1 MKNFAPHLYH
11 LHLYLLVSMIAV
23 VCSRQ
28 HNAVEWM
35 LASLL
40 LEVTDVVDLC
50 MPYVRSNFSV
60 PFISFTRQQLPE
72 IALNFRHHSE
82 DSKAGNDKS
91 KRRKGKTPTG
101 KLDDKWENEGEERQ
115 PQGEQEPLERFPN
128 DTNPIT
134 GEIGG
139 PRGPEP
145 TRYGD
150 WERKGRV
157 TDF

>member
-1 MKNFAPHLYH
+1 MASTLSASFRN
-11 LHLYLLVSMIAV
+11 IAV
-23 VCSRQ
+23 R
-28 HNAVEWM
+28 M
-35 LASLL
+35 MGLARLQPAQMM
-40 LEVTDVVDLC
+40 V
-50 MPYVRSNFSV
+50 
-60 PFISFTRQQLPE
+60 
-72 IALNFRHHSE
+72 ALRHHSE
-82 DSKAGNDKS
+82 DASCGTTKP
-91 KRRKGKTPTG
+91 KRRKGKTPAG
-101 KLDDKWENEGEERQ
+101 KFDEEWEGEEEERQ
-115 PQGEQEPLERFPN
+115 PQGEQEPLERHPN

>member
-1 MKNFAPHLYH
+1 MATTLCTTFRNVTVR
-11 LHLYLLVSMIAV
+11 LLGVAQLQPVQTAV
-23 VCSRQ
+23 PQ
-28 HNAVEWM
+28 
-35 LASLL
+35 
-40 LEVTDVVDLC
+40 
-50 MPYVRSNFSV
+50 
-60 PFISFTRQQLPE
+60 
-72 IALNFRHHSE
+72 RHHSE
-82 DSKAGNDKS
+82 DSSSSAAKP
-91 KRRKGKTPTG
+91 KRRKGKTPAG
-101 KLDDKWENEGEERQ
+101 KFDEEWEGEEEERQ
-115 PQGEQEPLERFPN
+115 PQGEQEPLERHPN

>member
-1 MKNFAPHLYH
+1 MASTLRTITVR
-11 LHLYLLVSMIAV
+11 LLGLTRAINLQQQTAAAV
-23 VCSRQ
+23 V
-28 HNAVEWM
+28 AV
-35 LASLL
+35 
-40 LEVTDVVDLC
+40 
-50 MPYVRSNFSV
+50 
-60 PFISFTRQQLPE
+60 
-72 IALNFRHHSE
+72 RHHSE
-82 DSKAGNDKS
+82 DSSKATSSSSKS
-91 KRRKGKTPTG
+91 KRRKGKTPAG
-101 KLDDKWENEGEERQ
+101 KFDEEWEGEEEERQ

-128 DTNPIT
+128 DINPIT

>member
-1 MKNFAPHLYH
+1 MTVILIVIPVIDFKIIFLTFAVQFLG
-11 LHLYLLVSMIAV
+11 L
-23 VCSRQ
+23 
-28 HNAVEWM
+28 
-35 LASLL
+35 
-40 LEVTDVVDLC
+40 
-50 MPYVRSNFSV
+50 
-60 PFISFTRQQLPE
+60 TRQSLVQ
-72 IALNFRHHSE
+72 AAVAVRHHSE
-82 DSKAGNDKS
+82 DSAGTASSKP
-91 KRRKGKTPTG
+91 KRRKGKTPAG
-101 KLDDKWENEGEERQ
+101 KLDEEWEGEEEERQ

-128 DTNPIT
+128 DVNPIT